1 MKPAWMKRS
10 ALLAVAAVTVTA
22 AFARRQDVQI
32 ERAVNSPT
40 LTVHFTKLKAAMIT
54 VRVNGKVAST
64 KTVEGGALE
73 GEVNFSLDLDSML
86 EGENQVEVFVYDSV
100 GTLLLTKK
108 SSLHVDGDRNPVAYL
123 KGLKAG
129 DKVRGAVE
137 LTLGVNK
144 DLKDMYVSF
153 FVDEQWKAL
162 KNFPPYSYIW
172 DTTGIE
178 NGWHEVQ
185 AWVVDESNNT
195 YKTRKIKVY
204 VNNPGGRT
212 DRVPA
217 VSTPKVSTPT
227 VSNPSTATALKGAAA
242 TKSITSL
249 PSRPPVPGALSA
261 TTIVAIA
268 QGKQSGLK
276 FNKTQSLPSVQS
288 GQKTMLPT
296 GKRLAPSAKVS
307 TPAVKTGA
315 TPQVKKIAVTPK
327 APVATKVSKTPKVA
341 IPVQQ
346 VSGAVTKL
354 TLGANTRLPMT
365 GSYSIFMS
373 GQMVKFDVQP
383 WIEQGIA
390 LTPFRHLY
398 EKAGGKVKWDHAH
411 KQVNAF
417 LPGKDVQLTIGN
429 TKALLNGKAV
439 DMGNK
444 AFLRRNR
451 TIVPLTFVARAL
463 DVKVEV
469 DTKTKHVLIEKQK

>member
-1 MKPAWMKRS
+1 MKSAWIKRS
-10 ALLAVAAVTVTA
+10 ALLAVAVATTSVAV
-22 AFARRQDVQI
+22 ARRQDVQI
-32 ERAVNSPT
+32 ERAVNSPS
-40 LTVHFTKLKAAMIT
+40 LTVHFTKLKASMISI
-54 VRVNGKVAST
+54 RVNGKIAST

-73 GEVNFSLDLDSML
+73 GEVNFSLDLDNML
-86 EGENQVEVFVYDSV
+86 EGENEIEVLVYDSV

-108 SSLHVDGDRNPVAYL
+108 SSLHVDGERNPVAYL
-123 KGLKAG
+123 KGLKSG

-144 DLKDMYVSF
+144 NLKDMYVSF

-162 KNFPPYSYIW
+162 KNFPPYSYVW

-195 YKTRKIKVY
+195 FKTRKIKVY

-212 DRVPA
+212 DRVAP
-217 VSTPKVSTPT
+217 VQPPVVTTPKVAT
-227 VSNPSTATALKGAAA
+227 PSTSTAAKAASA
-242 TKSITSL
+242 TKTVATL
-249 PSRPPVPGALSA
+249 PNRAPVPGALSA
-261 TTIVAIA
+261 MTIAAVA
-268 QGKQSGLK
+268 QGKQRGVSFEK
-276 FNKTQSLPSVQS
+276 VQTLPSVQA
-288 GQKTMLPT
+288 GQKAMLPT
-296 GKRLAPSAKVS
+296 GRRLAPGAKTA
-307 TPAVKTGA
+307 TPAVKT
-315 TPQVKKIAVTPK
+315 PAVQKVVK
-327 APVATKVSKTPKVA
+327 APVAPKTAKAPAAVTQA
-341 IPVQQ
+341 T
-346 VSGAVTKL
+346 SAVTKL

-365 GSYSIFMS
+365 GTYSIFMS

-383 WIEQGIA
+383 WVEHGIA

-398 EKAGGKVKWDHAH
+398 EKAGGKVKWDNAS

-417 LPGKDVQLTIGN
+417 LPGKNVQLTIGN
-429 TKALLNGKAV
+429 SQALLNGKNV
-439 DMGNK
+439 DMGTK

-451 TIVPLTFVARAL
+451 TIVPLTFVTRAL